1 MISEIM
7 FPDCPKMLK
16 SIQNNDE
23 DLKNEDD
30 AADIIRPSNVVKW
43 KINAAQYFHCI
54 ILSNKLPYLYSIL

>member
-54 ILSNKLPYLYSIL
+54 ILSNKLPHLYSIL